1 MDEAY
6 DLSLYGRQ
14 TTSSLCLGIFENSA
28 AFVYLTH
35 RELGHAL
42 ILGKLIVVSTWWVYD
57 KVESVSDFLIY

>member
-42 ILGKLIVVSTWWVYD
+42 ILGKLIVVST
-57 KVESVSDFLIY
+57 